1 MALRV
6 SSFLSKLALVRGRS
20 LLGLYLIAGIVAGVV
35 SFALDQSKNL
45 EVFRHASQSLL
56 AHRDL
61 YDGSSVDWYKY
72 SPSFALIFLP
82 LALVPAWL
90 AAAVWGAANFG
101 IAFAGIHAMTREEPR
116 SGGVAPSASGARNV
130 AMLAAL
136 PGVLLATD
144 GDQANLLVAGLML
157 LACSAFA
164 RNRSIRGAALV
175 ILGFL
180 VKIFPLGAV
189 LFALLDRE
197 RERNLFRVI
206 VAMAIGLLLPLV
218 VIHPSELAAQ
228 YSSWMSITRFDH
240 AHNRGWSLVTFARD
254 IGLPAL
260 SVQIAALTTLAL
272 PVIGAMTAPAPPTM
286 GWRRAFAAS
295 LLILI
300 VLCNHRSE
308 YTSFVI
314 SSIGVGLW
322 FADARRTPASYVLL
336 ALASVAH
343 GPVYVVDDPRLTGA
357 FSFLAAHRI
366 YHPLRLVPLVVV
378 WAHLQVHLVR
388 ALVASHR
395 RGASSAAKQE
405 SAAE

>member
-6 SSFLSKLALVRGRS
+6 SSFLSKLALVRGRL
-20 LLGLYLIAGIVAGVV
+20 LLGLYLLAGIIAGIV

-45 EVFRHASQSLL
+45 EVFRHASRSLL
-56 AHRDL
+56 THRDL

-90 AAAVWGAANFG
+90 AAAVWGAVNFG
-101 IAFAGIHAMTREEPR
+101 AAFAGIHAMTREDPR
-116 SGGVAPSASGARNV
+116 GGVDSSGARNV

-206 VAMAIGLLLPLV
+206 VAMAIGLLLPLL

-228 YSSWMSITRFDH
+228 YSSWVSITRFDH
-240 AHNRGWSLVTFARD
+240 AHNRGWSLVTLARD

-286 GWRRAFAAS
+286 AWRRAFAAS

-395 RGASSAAKQE
+395 RGASSAAKHE

>member
-6 SSFLSKLALVRGRS
+6 SSFLSKLALARGRF
-20 LLGLYLIAGIVAGVV
+20 LLGLYLLAGIIAGVV

-82 LALVPAWL
+82 LALAPAWV

-101 IAFAGIHAMTREEPR
+101 VAFAGIHAMTGADPR
-116 SGGVAPSASGARNV
+116 GVAPGGARNV
-130 AMLAAL
+130 ALLAAL

-206 VAMAIGLLLPLV
+206 VAMAIGLLLPLI

-228 YSSWMSITRFDH
+228 YSSWISITRFDH
-240 AHNRGWSLVTFARD
+240 AHNRGWSLVTLARD

-286 GWRRAFAAS
+286 AWRRAFAAS

-395 RGASSAAKQE
+395 RGGSSSAKQE